1 MAACR
6 MPGNARG
13 WRHYSPDNAMLV
25 RFTCEAYR
33 DVLLFGD
40 IAQALLA
47 MMGHSGTTPGAL
59 ATAEVRPALAR
70 LREALPAGHQPPA
83 PATDQAPDQ
92 ADSEAEDDPPT
103 PIPLTT
109 RALPLIELLT
119 AADKAEAPVLWYPA

>member
-1 MAACR
+1 
-6 MPGNARG
+6 
-13 WRHYSPDNAMLV
+13 MLV

-40 IAQALLA
+40 IARALLA
-47 MMGHSGTTPGAL
+47 LMGHSGATPGAL
-59 ATAEVRPALAR
+59 AADEIAPALAR
-70 LREALPAGHQPPA
+70 LREALAAGHQPPA

-92 ADSEAEDDPPT
+92 ADNEAEDDPPT

-119 AADKAEAPVLWYPA
+119 AAGEAEAPVLWYPA

>member
-1 MAACR
+1 
-6 MPGNARG
+6 
-13 WRHYSPDNAMLV
+13 MLL
-25 RFTCEAYR
+25 RFTCAAHR

-47 MMGHSGTTPGAL
+47 LMGHSGTTPGAL
-59 ATAEVRPALAR
+59 AITEVRPALAR
-70 LREALPAGHQPPA
+70 LREALAAEDEPPA
-83 PATDQAPDQ
+83 PAPDQ
-92 ADSEAEDDPPT
+92 ADSEAEDDPPA

>member
-1 MAACR
+1 
-6 MPGNARG
+6 
-13 WRHYSPDNAMLV
+13 MLV
-25 RFTCEAYR
+25 RFTCEAHR

-47 MMGHSGTTPGAL
+47 LMGHSGTTPGAL

-70 LREALPAGHQPPA
+70 LREALDAGRQPPA
-83 PATDQAPDQ
+83 PTTDQAPDQ
-92 ADSEAEDDPPT
+92 ADNEAEDGPPT

-109 RALPLIELLT
+109 RALPRIELLT

>member
-1 MAACR
+1 
-6 MPGNARG
+6 
-13 WRHYSPDNAMLV
+13 MLV
-25 RFTCEAYR
+25 RFTCEAHR

-47 MMGHSGTTPGAL
+47 LMGHSGTTPGAL
-59 ATAEVRPALAR
+59 AADEVRPALAR
-70 LREALPAGHQPPA
+70 LQQALAAGHQPPA
-83 PATDQAPDQ
+83 PATDQ

-119 AADKAEAPVLWYPA
+119 AAGEAEAPVLWYPA

>member
-6 MPGNARG
+6 TPGNARG
-13 WRHYSPDNAMLV
+13 WLGYFPDSAMLV
-25 RFTCEAYR
+25 RFTCEAHR
-33 DVLLFGD
+33 DVLLFGN

-47 MMGHSGTTPGAL
+47 LMGHSGTTPGAL
-59 ATAEVRPALAR
+59 ATAEVAPALAR
-70 LREALPAGHQPPA
+70 LQQALAAGHRPPA
-83 PATDQAPDQ
+83 PDPDQ
-92 ADSEAEDDPPT
+92 ADSEEDDDDDPPT